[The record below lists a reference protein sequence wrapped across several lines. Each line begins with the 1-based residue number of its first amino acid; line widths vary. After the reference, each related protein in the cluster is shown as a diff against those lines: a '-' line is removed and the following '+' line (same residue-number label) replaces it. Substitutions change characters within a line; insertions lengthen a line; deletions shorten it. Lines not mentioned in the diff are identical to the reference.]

1 MRTKILSAGLA
12 AVLACAAAGAWAQDK
27 ADKASQKFL
36 KGAIEGN
43 LAEIEM
49 GKLAQQNGQ
58 SGDVKSFGQMLVTDH
73 GSANQKATSVAQQ
86 MGVTPPS
93 EPNRK
98 QKNEYQRMSKLSGD
112 KFDKAFAKHMVTDHK
127 KDIRAFEKESKKND
141 AAAQFAKDTLPTL
154 RKHLETA
161 QSLDKPARA
170 QAR

>member
-1 MRTKILSAGLA
+1 MRKTILSVGLA
-12 AVLACAAAGAWAQDK
+12 AVLACAASGAWAQDK
-27 ADKASQKFL
+27 PDKASQKFL
-36 KGAIEGN
+36 KNAIEGN

-49 GKLAQQNGQ
+49 GKLAQHKAQN
-58 SGDVKSFGQMLVTDH
+58 DAVKSFGQTLVTDH
-73 GSANQKATSVAQQ
+73 GSANQKASSIAQQ
-86 MGVTPPS
+86 MNVTPPS

-98 QKNEYQRMSKLSGD
+98 QKNEYQRLSKLSGD

-127 KDIRAFEKESKKND
+127 KDISAFEKEAKKND
-141 AAAQFAKDTLPTL
+141 AAGQFAKDTLPTL